1 MSLSAVFPIALGA
14 FLLLHTSLLMAAEAW
29 YISDEQSV
37 TMRSAE
43 HVDSRVV
50 RVLTTGAKLS
60 FLQDGSKGW
69 SYMRTDDGMDGWVLK
84 RYLTK
89 EVPPRIQL
97 DDAIKA
103 RQQADRE
110 LENARSQLQ
119 SLTSQTNSQKK
130 LIAELE
136 EVRSISKNAVA
147 IKQQNETLQ
156 QELETLKN
164 SLAQVSERNRHLE
177 RQKDTQFF
185 LAGGAVLVLGLIGGA
200 LLARRR
206 RSAGY
211 NDLM

>member
-1 MSLSAVFPIALGA
+1 MSRLNAVLI
-14 FLLLHTSLLMAAEAW
+14 LLTSLLLLVPKALVAAEAW
-29 YISDEQSV
+29 YISDDQSV

-43 HVDSRVV
+43 NSDARVV
-50 RVLTTGAKLS
+50 RVLTTGARLS

-69 SYMRTDDGMDGWVLK
+69 SYMRTEDGMDGWVLK

-97 DDAIKA
+97 DDALKA
-103 RQQADRE
+103 RQQAERE
-110 LENARSQLQ
+110 LETVRGQLQ
-119 SLTSQTNSQKK
+119 TLNAQATSQKK

-136 EVRSISKNAVA
+136 EIRSVSKNAVA
-147 IKQQNETLQ
+147 IKQQNDSLQ
-156 QELETLKN
+156 QELESAKQEL
-164 SLAQVSERNRHLE
+164 SQVSERNRHLE

-185 LAGGAVLVLGLIGGA
+185 LAGGAVLVLGFIGGA

-206 RSAGY
+206 RSGGY